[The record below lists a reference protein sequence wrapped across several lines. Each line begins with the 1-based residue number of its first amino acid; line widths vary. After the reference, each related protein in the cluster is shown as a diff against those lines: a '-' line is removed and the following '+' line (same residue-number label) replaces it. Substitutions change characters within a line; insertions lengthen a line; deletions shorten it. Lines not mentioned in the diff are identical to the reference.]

1 MSEKTDH
8 MGLLSLADRVLM
20 RNYRQ
25 QPAVMVRGEGL
36 YLWDMAGNRY
46 LDMSAGIAVSCL
58 GHGHERLSRAIAEQA
73 ERLIHASNLYFIE
86 RQLRAAEAI
95 VARCFGDRVYFCNSG
110 TEANE
115 AALKLARRFQARVHG
130 APGRTRFV
138 ATTGSFHGRTFG
150 ALSITGQD
158 KHRAGFGS
166 LVEPVELLPYGDA
179 AAVRKALEL
188 GDVCAVIVEPIQA
201 EGGIVV
207 PPEGYLAELREATRE
222 AGALLIFDEVQT
234 GIGRT
239 GRWFGYEHEG
249 VEPDVMTLAKGLGGG
264 VPIGAVVA
272 SERAAKGLEGD
283 ESTPVPHA
291 STFGGNALA
300 CAAAIAVFEAIDDEG
315 LIDNASESG
324 AYLADRLDEL
334 ARRYPALCTG
344 VRGRGLLQGL
354 VLKQPAGGVVAR
366 CRESGLL
373 VSAAGGEVL
382 RFSPPLTVQRSHIDD
397 AVEILDQVLSTHQPS

>member
-8 MGLLSLADRVLM
+8 MGLLALADRVLM
-20 RNYRQ
+20 KNYRQ
-25 QPAVMVRGEGL
+25 QPAVMTRGEGMV
-36 YLWDMAGNRY
+36 LWDTLGNRY
-46 LDMSAGIAVSCL
+46 LDMSAGIAVSSL
-58 GHGHERLSRAIAEQA
+58 GHAHPALSRAIGDQA
-73 ERLIHASNLYFIE
+73 ARLIHASNLYFIE

-95 VARCFGDRVYFCNSG
+95 VSRCFADRVYFCNSG

-115 AALKLARRFQARVHG
+115 AALKLARRYQARVNR
-130 APGRTRFV
+130 APERTRFV
-138 ATTGSFHGRTFG
+138 ATVGSFHGRTFG
-150 ALSITGQD
+150 ALAVTGQE

-166 LVEPVELLPYGDA
+166 LVEPVELAPYGDA
-179 AAVRKALEL
+179 AAVRDALAR

-239 GRWFGYEHEG
+239 GAWFGYEHEG
-249 VEPDVMTLAKGLGGG
+249 VEPDVMTLAKALGGG

-272 SERAAKGLEGD
+272 SEQAAQGLEGD
-283 ESTPVPHA
+283 EDSPVPHA

-300 CAAAIAVFEAIDDEG
+300 CAAAIAVLEAIDDEA
-315 LIDNASESG
+315 LIDNARDTGS
-324 AYLADRLDEL
+324 YLASRLEEM
-334 ARRYPALCTG
+334 ASRHPQNCAG

-354 VLKQPAGGVVAR
+354 VLKHSAGAVVAR
-366 CRESGLL
+366 CREHGLL

-382 RFSPPLTVQRSHIDD
+382 RFSPPLIVKREHIDEAMD
-397 AVEILDQVLSTHQPS
+397 ILDRVLSSHQPS